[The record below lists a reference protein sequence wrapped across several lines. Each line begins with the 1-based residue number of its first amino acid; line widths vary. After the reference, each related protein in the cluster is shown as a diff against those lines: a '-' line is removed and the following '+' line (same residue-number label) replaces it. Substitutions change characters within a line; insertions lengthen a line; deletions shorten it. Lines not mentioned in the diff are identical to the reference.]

1 MANLRRIKIKANRS
15 NDFEQSRSHYSASLT
30 AGDAEA
36 ADHVIDELLAQQCS
50 LVEIYTQIIGP
61 SLASIGDLWCRG
73 DIGVA
78 AEHLAT
84 QIVSSHL
91 DRVGSIFAWRE
102 RRSSYRV
109 LVACVEGERH
119 YIGARMFADLC
130 RSHGWSVDFLGA
142 DVPDD
147 ALVDWVDKN
156 RPQLVALSATMAEGI
171 AHARSL
177 VGGFT
182 SLTAPP
188 PVILGGQA
196 LSDDALKNAIKGHG
210 QIARDVLDGIAVA
223 QKFLRAN
230 RPKVI
235 LKEYLLALGRRV
247 RDLRLKKA
255 WTQEQLAEATRVT
268 RVCIVAVEGGK
279 QNVSMDIVV
288 RLANALGVT
297 PESLLAGDGETLQ
310 VFGRNG

>member
-1 MANLRRIKIKANRS
+1 MADLRYIKLQASRNK
-15 NDFEQSRSHYSASLT
+15 DFEQSRSQYVAALT

-36 ADHVIDELLAQQCS
+36 ADRVIDDQWVRECS
-50 LVEIYTQIIGP
+50 LGQIYAQVIGP
-61 SLASIGDLWCRG
+61 ALASVGDLWCRG

-78 AEHLAT
+78 EEHLAT
-84 QIVSSHL
+84 EIASRHL
-91 DRVGSIFAWRE
+91 DRLNSMFAWRE
-102 RRSSYRV
+102 RRLSYRV

-119 YIGARMFADLC
+119 CIGARMFADLC
-130 RSHGWSVDFLGA
+130 RSHGWGVDFLGA

-147 ALVDWVDKN
+147 ALVDCVEKN
-156 RPQLVALSATMAEGI
+156 RPQLVALSATMGQGV

-177 VGGFT
+177 VGCLA
-182 SLTAPP
+182 SLDAPP
-188 PVILGGQA
+188 RVILGGMAFAGETLKAA
-196 LSDDALKNAIKGHG
+196 LTGRC
-210 QIARDVLDGIAVA
+210 QIAHDVLDGIDGAL
-223 QKFLRAN
+223 KFLRAN

-255 WTQEQLAEATRVT
+255 WTQEQLAEVTHVT

-297 PESLLAGDGETLQ
+297 PENLLAGDGESLP
-310 VFGRNG
+310 VSGRN